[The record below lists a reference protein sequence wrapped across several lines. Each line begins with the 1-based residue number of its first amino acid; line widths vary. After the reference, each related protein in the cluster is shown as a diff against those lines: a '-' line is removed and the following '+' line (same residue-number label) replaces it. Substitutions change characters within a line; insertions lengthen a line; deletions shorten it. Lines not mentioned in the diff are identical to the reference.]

1 MGSIMLTK
9 ASRLDPAYHLEMA
22 KRFTSAS
29 QPYHAAFHLGLAR
42 ELGGVDS
49 GRMLNADG
57 MLDRPRTGSSATRQY
72 YWRMYDAYIRNT
84 APVPRT
90 GAKADAFRR
99 CNYALGALPASLAL
113 RLQKAIMT
121 APVAQYSSAERL
133 SGFVASNYDVS
144 SDAIVNGHSR
154 FRELDSTGEVLL
166 SEALVQM
173 RDDVASCLG
182 TPWRVIGVKSWTTPP
197 GKPPIGMYGWHGDDW
212 VGELFKIMIYLT
224 PMSRKTGSLEI
235 LENGNKIFLEAP
247 DPGRWILFRNSDL
260 VHRGVPGSNFE
271 RAVIEITLSRGL
283 TFDLRLRFPGFNA
296 HWPELPWVD
305 VLDPSYKA
313 TVESISPVQAA
324 LPRVSL
330 PKRIIISLVNRFAIS
345 GPLFRFRR
353 RAERL
358 RRLYFSF
365 HPQ

>member
-1 MGSIMLTK
+1 MWLPKS
-9 ASRLDPAYHLEMA
+9 AHRDPAYHLEMA

-42 ELGGVDS
+42 ELGGVEF
-49 GRMLNADG
+49 GRVLSADG
-57 MLDRPRTGSSATRQY
+57 ILDRPRTGSSATRQY

-84 APVPRT
+84 TPVPGT

-99 CNYALGALPASLAL
+99 RNYALGALPTSLAL
-113 RLQKAIMT
+113 RLQKATMT
-121 APVAQYSSAERL
+121 ASVAQYSSAERL
-133 SGFVASNYDVS
+133 FGFVASNYDVS
-144 SDAIVNGHSR
+144 SDAIVNGHSQ
-154 FRELDSTGEVLL
+154 FRELDSNGQVLL

-173 RDDVASCLG
+173 QDDVASCLG

-235 LENGNKIFLEAP
+235 LENGKGIFLESP

-260 VHRGVPGSNFE
+260 VHRGVPGSDFE

-283 TFDLRLRFPGFNA
+283 TFDLRLRFPGLNA

-305 VLDPSYKA
+305 VLDPSYTA
-313 TVESISPVQAA
+313 TVQSISPVQAA
-324 LPRVSL
+324 PPRVSL
-330 PKRIIISLVNRFAIS
+330 PKRMIVSLVNRFAMS
-345 GPLFRFRR
+345 GPLFKFRR

-358 RRLYFSF
+358 KRLYFSF
-365 HPQ
+365 HPR

>member
-9 ASRLDPAYHLEMA
+9 DSPPDPAYHLEMA
-22 KRFTSAS
+22 RRFTSAS

-57 MLDRPRTGSSATRQY
+57 MLDPPRTGSSATRQY

-121 APVAQYSSAERL
+121 APVAPYSSAERL

-173 RDDVASCLG
+173 RDDVASCL
-182 TPWRVIGVKSWTTPP
+182 
-197 GKPPIGMYGWHGDDW
+197 
-212 VGELFKIMIYLT
+212 
-224 PMSRKTGSLEI
+224 
-235 LENGNKIFLEAP
+235 
-247 DPGRWILFRNSDL
+247 
-260 VHRGVPGSNFE
+260 
-271 RAVIEITLSRGL
+271 
-283 TFDLRLRFPGFNA
+283 
-296 HWPELPWVD
+296 
-305 VLDPSYKA
+305 
-313 TVESISPVQAA
+313 
-324 LPRVSL
+324 
-330 PKRIIISLVNRFAIS
+330 
-345 GPLFRFRR
+345 
-353 RAERL
+353 
-358 RRLYFSF
+358 
-365 HPQ
+365 

>member
-1 MGSIMLTK
+1 MWLPKSAHRDL
-9 ASRLDPAYHLEMA
+9 AYHLEMA

-29 QPYHAAFHLGLAR
+29 QPYHAAFYLGLAR
-42 ELGGVDS
+42 ELGGVEF
-49 GRMLNADG
+49 GRVLSADG
-57 MLDRPRTGSSATRQY
+57 ILDRPRTGSSATRQY

-84 APVPRT
+84 TPVPGT

-99 CNYALGALPASLAL
+99 RNYALGALPTSLAL
-113 RLQKAIMT
+113 RLQKATMT
-121 APVAQYSSAERL
+121 ASVAQYSSAERL
-133 SGFVASNYDVS
+133 FGFVASNYDVS
-144 SDAIVNGHSR
+144 SDAIVNGHSQ
-154 FRELDSTGEVLL
+154 FRELDSNGQVLL

-173 RDDVASCLG
+173 QDDVASCLG

-235 LENGNKIFLEAP
+235 IENGKGIFLESP

-260 VHRGVPGSNFE
+260 VHRGVPGSDFE
-271 RAVIEITLSRGL
+271 RVVIEITLSRGL
-283 TFDLRLRFPGFNA
+283 TFDLRLRFPGLNA

-313 TVESISPVQAA
+313 TVQSISPVQAA
-324 LPRVSL
+324 PPRVSL
-330 PKRIIISLVNRFAIS
+330 PKRMIVSLVNRFAMS
-345 GPLFRFRR
+345 GPLFKFRR

-358 RRLYFSF
+358 KRLYFSF

>member
-9 ASRLDPAYHLEMA
+9 ASRPDPAYHVEMA

-29 QPYHAAFHLGLAR
+29 QRYHAAFHLGLAR
-42 ELGGVDS
+42 ELAGAESASVP
-49 GRMLNADG
+49 NAEGTSDF
-57 MLDRPRTGSSATRQY
+57 PQTGSSGARQY
-72 YWRMYDAYIRNT
+72 YWRMYDTYVRN
-84 APVPRT
+84 AAAVPRA
-90 GAKADAFRR
+90 GEKAAAFRR
-99 CNYALGALPASLAL
+99 HNYVLGASPISFALG
-113 RLQKAIMT
+113 LQKTVMT
-121 APVAQYSSAERL
+121 APIIKYSSAERL
-133 SGFVASNYDVS
+133 SGFVASNYDAS
-144 SDAIVNGHSR
+144 SDAVVNGHSR
-154 FRELDSTGEVLL
+154 FRELDSTGQALL
-166 SEALVQM
+166 SEALAKM

-182 TPWRVIGVKSWTTPP
+182 TPWRIIGIKSWTTPP

-224 PMSRKTGSLEI
+224 PMSAKNGSLEI
-235 LENGNKIFLEAP
+235 LEKGKKIFVESP

-260 VHRGVPGSNFE
+260 VHRGVPGSDCE

-283 TFDLRLRFPGFNA
+283 AFDLRLRFPGLNA

-313 TVESISPVQAA
+313 TVESISPAQAA
-324 LPRVSL
+324 SPRVSL
-330 PKRIIISLVNRFAIS
+330 QKRVIISLANRFARS
-345 GPLFRFRR
+345 GPLFKFRR

-358 RRLYFSF
+358 KRLYFSF